1 MLFWWVNGIE
11 IPPKPSLPMNIP
23 KTHQQI
29 MPYLMLKDAPGFIQ
43 FMQEV
48 FGARLTYSKNRPES
62 EVIMHAELMI
72 GNSTVMVAQANAD
85 WTPATANMF
94 VYVDDADATYAKAL
108 ENGCESVMELSDK
121 DYGRTCGVKDG
132 FGNVWWVTSV

>member
-1 MLFWWVNGIE
+1 MK
-11 IPPKPSLPMNIP
+11 IPEN
-23 KTHQQI
+23 HQQI

-48 FGARLTYSKNRPES
+48 FGAKLTFSVNRENEDS
-62 EVIMHAELMI
+62 IMHAEI
-72 GNSTVMVAQANAD
+72 KVGDSTIMFAQANDD

-94 VYVDDADATYAKAL
+94 IYVEDADATYSKAL
-108 ENGCESVMELSDK
+108 ALGAQSKMELSDQ
-121 DYGRTCGVKDG
+121 DYGRTCGVEDP